1 MIRIIGL
8 LIALFICAQYTYAQK
23 AVFFAGE
30 VRDSTGAPLQ
40 FANVMA
46 VDTVTKKMAGFAVTN
61 TDGQFRIS
69 LESGRVY
76 SLKLTFIGYAPMESL
91 ITPTESN
98 ELHQL
103 FVMNNDGLE
112 LDELQIVAEMP
123 VTIRG
128 DTITYA
134 ADAFTQGDER
144 KLEDVLEDLPGFQV
158 EENGEIMVQGK
169 KVDKVLID
177 GKEFFEGD
185 SKLATKNL
193 PANVVDK
200 IQLLQ
205 NYNDIGPLSGLGP
218 TDQLAL
224 NVELKEDKKEIVFGD
239 LTAAGGPQN
248 RYLGHA
254 NAFYYSKK
262 TNLNL
267 IADANNIGELAFTMS
282 DYFRFAGGLGSLTER
297 RGSRF
302 NMSNDQLGIPMA
314 ERNSARSLNNELGA
328 FNFSLTP
335 SRNWKFSGFLIGS
348 AVDNGFG
355 SLSTR
360 TYLQENNT
368 LGETFLSGNSVKSQS
383 GLGKFSA
390 DYAPNYNLHLSYQ
403 AFGRTAN
410 IENGSSQLSE
420 VNAGVNEISGMQTQQ
435 PWAFEQQL
443 RAFYSMSEKDILSME
458 IGQNMQH
465 QDPSYDLKT
474 TIQPFQ
480 GTIPMTTDD
489 PFNLVQQRRVETDKL
504 EMLGNY
510 YRIINRTNHVNL
522 SFGRT
527 INDQTYSAQLFQ
539 NVAGGNQELDPAT
552 FGNNATFGFRDSFAG
567 LLFRS
572 KWKKLTWSPEINL
585 HYYQVA
591 HDQTTGSEKFD
602 RLMWLPGFSAKWD
615 IRSSQSLNFRY
626 SLNASFMDI
635 QKVMNN
641 LVVTSYNFLETGNPN
656 LRNSAFHSF
665 SLDYRNFNMYSFFN
679 FYGGLNYQIKE
690 DDIQNNYAVSS
701 WERIGIP
708 VNVLPVNRELSGY
721 LNLEKRFDEF
731 RVGLD
736 GNWTFSSVNNQLNQ
750 SSNTNLNFRQ
760 VYKGLISSRIW
771 DKVSLRLTHELTIN
785 KYEGN
790 QGANTFLNNET
801 GFRTNWTMGKGFSW
815 LTTYS
820 ITNYKS
826 QSSTTNS
833 QYDMLDS
840 VLRYRK
846 KGSPWE
852 FSVEGLNIL
861 NTRSIRRDSF
871 SDNLISTYSYDIQQ
885 RYYILRVMFDI

>member
-1 MIRIIGL
+1 MNRIVGF
-8 LIALFICAQYTYAQK
+8 LIALLISAHYTCAQK
-23 AVFFAGE
+23 AIFFAGE

-46 VDTVTKKMAGFAVTN
+46 VDTLTKKMSGFAVTN
-61 TDGQFRIS
+61 TSGQFRIS
-69 LESGRVY
+69 LEAGRVY
-76 SLKLTFIGYAPMESL
+76 ALKLTFIGYAPFETIL
-91 ITPTESN
+91 RPTESN
-98 ELHQL
+98 ENPQL
-103 FVMNNDGLE
+103 FVMNNNGLR

-134 ADAFTQGDER
+134 VDAFTQGDER

-158 EENGEIMVQGK
+158 EENGDIMVQGK

-205 NYNDIGPLSGLGP
+205 NYNDIGPLRGLGA

-239 LTAAGGPQN
+239 LTGAIGPQN
-248 RYLGHA
+248 RYLAHA
-254 NAFYYSKK
+254 NSFFYNKK
-262 TNLNL
+262 TNLNF
-267 IADANNIGELAFTMS
+267 IADANNIGELAFTMN

-302 NMSNDQLGIPMA
+302 NMSSDQMGIPMA
-314 ERNSARSLNNELGA
+314 ERNSAKSLNNELGA

-335 SRNWKFSGFLIGS
+335 SRSWKFSGFLIGS

-355 SLSTR
+355 SLSRR
-360 TYLQENNT
+360 TYLQDNST
-368 LGETFLSGNSVKSQS
+368 LGETFLSANTVKSQS
-383 GLGKFSA
+383 GLGKFSI
-390 DYAPNYNLHLSYQ
+390 DYAPNYNVHLSYQ
-403 AFGRTAN
+403 AFGRLAD
-410 IENGSSQLSE
+410 IENGSNQLSE
-420 VNAGVNEISGMQTQQ
+420 VDANVNEISGRQTQK

-443 RAFYSMSEKDILSME
+443 RAFYSMSEKDILSVE
-458 IGQNMQH
+458 VAQNTQH
-465 QDPSYDLKT
+465 QDPNYMLST
-474 TIQPFQ
+474 TIQPFP
-480 GTIPMTTDD
+480 TTLPMTMDD
-489 PFNLVQQRRVETDKL
+489 PYSLLQQRRIETDKWEL
-504 EMLGNY
+504 LGNY
-510 YRIINRTNHVNL
+510 YRILNRTNHVNL
-522 SFGRT
+522 SIGRT
-527 INDQTYSAQLFQ
+527 SNNQTYAAQLFQ
-539 NVAGGNQELDPAT
+539 NEDSSDVPLDPQL
-552 FGNNATFGFRDSFAG
+552 FGNEASFGFTDSFAG

-572 KWKKLTWSPEINL
+572 KWKKLTWSPELNL
-585 HYYQVA
+585 HYYEVA
-591 HDQTTGSEKFD
+591 HDQTSGSERFD
-602 RLMWLPGFSAKWD
+602 RVMWLPGFSAKWD

-626 SLNASFMDI
+626 SLNANFMDI
-635 QKVMNN
+635 QKVMSN
-641 LVVTSYNFLETGNPN
+641 LVVSSYNFLETGNPN
-656 LRNSAFHSF
+656 LRNSTFHSF
-665 SLDYRNFNMYSFFN
+665 NLDYRNFNMYSFFN
-679 FYGGLNYQIKE
+679 FYGGLNYQIKK
-690 DDIQNNYAVSS
+690 DDIQNSFTINS
-701 WERIGIP
+701 WERVGIP
-708 VNVLPVNRELSGY
+708 ANVLPVNKELSGY
-721 LNLEKRFDEF
+721 LNLEKRFDDF

-750 SSNTNLNFRQ
+750 SSNTNVNFRQ

-771 DKVSLRLTHELTIN
+771 DKVSVRLTHELTVN

-790 QGANTFLNNET
+790 QGANTFINNET
-801 GFRTNWTMGKGFSW
+801 GVRTNWNIGKGLSW

-820 ITNYKS
+820 VTNY
-826 QSSTTNS
+826 QSRSATANS

-840 VLRYRK
+840 ALRYRK

-852 FSVEGLNIL
+852 FSVEGLNML

-871 SDNLISTYSYDIQQ
+871 SDNLISTYSYDVQQ
-885 RYYILRVMFDI
+885 RYYIVRVMFDI